1 MMIETCNDQ
10 GAFAAGIFL
19 GATVGTGLVVLTI
32 DNIFTARGRAQR
44 RYNKRKH
51 KLMAAY
57 MDAGLEEHA
66 AEKEA
71 ITRLREEAQKV
82 INAR

>member
-10 GAFAAGIFL
+10 GAFAAGVFL
-19 GATVGTGLVVLTI
+19 GSIVGTAFLTLTFDNVL
-32 DNIFTARGRAQR
+32 TARGRAQWRYR
-44 RYNKRKH
+44 RRKH

-66 AEKEA
+66 AEQEA
-71 ITRLREEAQKV
+71 IARLREEASKV

>member
-19 GATVGTGLVVLTI
+19 GATLGTGLVVLSI
-32 DNIFTARGRAQR
+32 DNVFSTRGRAQR

-51 KLMAAY
+51 RLMAAY
-57 MDAGLEEHA
+57 MDAGLEERA
-66 AEKEA
+66 AEDEA
-71 ITRLREEAQKV
+71 VARLREEAKKV